1 MTQAR
6 IAKMNYNMK
15 IALPWFTYLL
25 FFSFLT
31 SVICF
36 LVFTGRSANSMG
48 KASKNNGNNN
58 ETNIYNS
65 SDSFYRELSFQATVI
80 ALLVIITFCVVY
92 HTFKALI

>member
-48 KASKNNGNNN
+48 GASANTGNNN
-58 ETNIYNS
+58 QTNVYNS
-65 SDSFYRELSFQATVI
+65 KDSFYRELSFQATVI
-80 ALLVIITFCVVY
+80 TLLTIITFCAVY